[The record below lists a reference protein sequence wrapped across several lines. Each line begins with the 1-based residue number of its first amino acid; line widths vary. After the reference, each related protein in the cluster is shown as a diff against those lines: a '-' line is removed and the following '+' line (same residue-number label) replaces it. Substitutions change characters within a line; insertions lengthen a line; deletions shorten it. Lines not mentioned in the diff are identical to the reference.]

1 MCLSFLIKII
11 FLLGV
16 EPISYSLS
24 GMMFVKLDNS
34 ILLDTDWSTIAK
46 DSVALTTKMPLP
58 AALACWLLFASV
70 CKLFFRC

>member
-1 MCLSFLIKII
+1 
-11 FLLGV
+11 
-16 EPISYSLS
+16 
-24 GMMFVKLDNS
+24 MMFAKLDNS